1 MGHDDLARLQETVGR
16 ALTTAQG
23 DFSRAQEL
31 LGRQLRADQRHL
43 VLAASEELS
52 ELGAEDRRRTA
63 EDIVWAHK
71 VVNDVLALELPP
83 DAPQWRTHGQLAR
96 GLVDVLT
103 TAVRHYH
110 HAQ

>member
-16 ALTTAQG
+16 VLTRAQG
-23 DFSRAQEL
+23 DLSRAQEL
-31 LGRQLRADQRHL
+31 LGRQLREDQRHL
-43 VLAASEELS
+43 VVAASEELG
-52 ELGAEDRRRTA
+52 ELGSEERRRTV

-71 VVNDVLALELPP
+71 GVNDVLAVELPP
-83 DAPQWRTHGQLAR
+83 DAPQWRMHGQVAR
-96 GLVDVLT
+96 GLVDVIA